1 MVTVA
6 SIHQPQYLPYLGFFH
21 KVAHSDVLVM
31 LDNVQFHRRG
41 LQHRNRIKTSQGW
54 QWLTVPVSS
63 GSREVL
69 KDVLVSST
77 EAWQAK
83 HSRALELNYSRA
95 PFFSQLAPGLL
106 GILGR
111 PWRYLAELDV
121 ELTRWVMNALGL
133 ETRVVLASSLGVDGT
148 RSDLL
153 VDICR
158 AVGASAYLS
167 GPGGRQ
173 YMDLAAFQEADID
186 VRWQDFRY
194 PSYQQLFPSAGYIPD
209 LSIVDVLFCCGAE
222 TTATWSNGDGLR

>member
-21 KVAHSDVLVM
+21 KVAHSDVLVI
-31 LDNVQFHRRG
+31 LDNVQFHRAG
-41 LQHRNRIKTSQGW
+41 FQHRNRIKTSQGS

-63 GSREVL
+63 SSREVL
-69 KDVLVSST
+69 KDVRVSTT
-77 EAWQAK
+77 EPWQAK
-83 HSRALELNYSRA
+83 HARALELNYRRA
-95 PFFSQLAPGLL
+95 PFFAELAPGLVS
-106 GILGR
+106 ILER

-121 ELTRWVMNALGL
+121 ELTSWVMSALGL
-133 ETRVVLASSLGVDGT
+133 ETKILFASRLGVDGT

-167 GPGGRQ
+167 GPGGRR
-173 YMDLAAFQEADID
+173 YLDDAAFEQANME
-186 VRWQDFRY
+186 VRWQEFSY